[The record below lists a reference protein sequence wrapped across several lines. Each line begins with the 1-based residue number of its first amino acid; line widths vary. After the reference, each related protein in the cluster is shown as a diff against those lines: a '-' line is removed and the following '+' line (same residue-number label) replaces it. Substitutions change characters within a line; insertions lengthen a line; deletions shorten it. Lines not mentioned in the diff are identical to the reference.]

1 MKNVHKI
8 IVAVVVVLAIGA
20 VAVQNRYD
28 ETTGSFSGN
37 EMSLGAPGIPSMQV
51 TADSYM
57 ESAEIG
63 IVSDKRFAPEPPR
76 GGDTAADVDQKI
88 IKTGYFT
95 LLVDQISES
104 LPKINEIATLHNGF
118 TESSNSGEYPSG
130 ERHGHLTI
138 RVPSSSYDAAVS
150 DIRELALKIVDESSS
165 AQDVTEQYTDLE
177 TRLSVAKEEES
188 AYLALL
194 DRADDVSD
202 LLQVQR
208 ELSNVR
214 VRIESLEGRIKYLD
228 NQTELSTI
236 TVTLEEETSINIPTK
251 TFRFASTVREA
262 FRGAVSVAQGLVTI
276 VVWGVVVGVVIVL
289 PPGLIFWAG
298 RNLWNRRK
306 K

>member
-8 IVAVVVVLAIGA
+8 IIAAVVVLAIGA
-20 VAVQNRYD
+20 IAVQDQYD
-28 ETTGSFSGN
+28 VTTSSFSGS
-37 EMSLGAPGIPSMQV
+37 EVSLGAPGMPAAQV
-51 TADSYM
+51 TTDSFKG
-57 ESAEIG
+57 SAEFG
-63 IVSDKRFAPEPPR
+63 IVSDMRFAPEPPR
-76 GGDTAADVDQKI
+76 GGDTAANVNQKM
-88 IKTGYFT
+88 IKTGYLT
-95 LLVDQISES
+95 LLVDQISEA
-104 LPKINEIATLHNGF
+104 LPKINEIATAHNGF
-118 TESSNSGEYPSG
+118 TENSNSGEYPSG
-130 ERHGHLTI
+130 ERHGYLTI
-138 RVPSSSYDAAVS
+138 RVPSSNYDAAVF

-177 TRLSVAKEEES
+177 TRLSVAQEEES

-194 DRADDVSD
+194 DRANDVSD

-214 VRIESLEGRIKYLD
+214 VRIESLQGQIKYLD
-228 NQTELSTI
+228 NQTDLSTI
-236 TVTLEEETSINIPTK
+236 TITLEEETSINIPTK

-289 PPGLIFWAG
+289 PLGLIFWAG